1 MTDGDQYIVMA
12 PIRLILERYFGHR
25 EFQPY
30 QEEIIGD
37 LLEKRDVLAVLATG
51 GGKSL
56 CYQLPA
62 LLGDGTT
69 LVISPLISLMKDQVD
84 ELQARGV
91 AAESLNSSVSYTKLR
106 QITTDL
112 ADNQL
117 SLLYLSPERAVS
129 REFLNAA
136 SEVRISLIA
145 IDEAHCISMW
155 GHQFRP
161 EYRDL
166 RLLKERFPDV
176 PIIALTATATPDVR
190 EDIIRQ
196 LDLRDPKVYIGT
208 FDRPNLHY
216 SVLPGGADV
225 YSRIRAYLQQHP
237 GDTGIIYCATREQT
251 ESLACR
257 LKEDGF
263 SALPYHAGLGART
276 RSQAQEHFLDGE
288 VRIICATTAF
298 GMGID
303 KQDVRFVIHSAMP
316 RDLEAYYQETG
327 RAGRDGEPGDCI
339 LFYDEE
345 DERRIRRLI
354 VSDYTSE
361 LQREIAR
368 KKLDALS
375 DYCRT
380 TECRRRRIL
389 SVLRRRE
396 RRREVRRLRQL
407 HPEEKSWKKERP
419 CRSQC
424 RVTALRT
431 PAGKH

>member
-1 MTDGDQYIVMA
+1 MA

-37 LLEKRDVLAVLATG
+37 LLKKRDVLAVLATG

-69 LVISPLISLMKDQVD
+69 LVVSPLIALMKDQVD

-112 ADNQL
+112 AENRI

-129 REFLNAA
+129 REFLKAIA
-136 SEVRISLIA
+136 DVRISLIA

-166 RLLKERFPDV
+166 RLLKERFPDTPV
-176 PIIALTATATPDVR
+176 VALTATATPDVR

-196 LDLRDPKVYIGT
+196 LNLCDPKVYVGT
-208 FDRPNLHY
+208 FDRKNLRY
-216 SVLPGGADV
+216 SVERRGADV

-237 GDTGIIYCATREQT
+237 GEAGIVYCATRDQT
-251 ESLACR
+251 ESLARR

-263 SALPYHAGLGART
+263 LALPYHAGLST
-276 RSQAQEHFLDGE
+276 RMRSRAQEQFLAGE
-288 VRIICATTAF
+288 IPIIAATTAF

-303 KQDVRFVIHSAMP
+303 KQDVRFVMHDGMP

-327 RAGRDGEPGDCI
+327 RAGRDGKPGDCI

-345 DERRIRRLI
+345 DERRIRQLI
-354 VSDYTSE
+354 ARDYSSE

-368 KKLDALS
+368 KKLDAFS
-375 DYCRT
+375 GYCKT
-380 TECRRRRIL
+380 TECRRRWIL
-389 SVLRRRE
+389 SYFG
-396 RRREVRRLRQL
+396 
-407 HPEEKSWKKERP
+407 EENGKERCGACDNCTQKRRAKKSGSRAAP
-419 CRSQC
+419 R
-424 RVTALRT
+424 
-431 PAGKH
+431 AGII